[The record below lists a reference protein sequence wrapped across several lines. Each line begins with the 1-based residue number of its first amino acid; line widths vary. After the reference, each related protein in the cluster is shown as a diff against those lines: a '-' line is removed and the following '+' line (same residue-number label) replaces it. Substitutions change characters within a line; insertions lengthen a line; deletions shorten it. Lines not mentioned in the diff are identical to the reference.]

1 MIDVTDATFERDVV
15 ERSFTVPVI
24 VDLWAEWCQPCRT
37 LGPVIEKAV
46 AATAGKVEL
55 AKVDVDANPRISA
68 TFQVK
73 SIPAVFA
80 LKDGRIVDSFVGA
93 LPEPS
98 VASFVKRLAVV
109 QSVADKLVAAGD
121 EESFRQALELE
132 PDHPGAVVGLA
143 EVMVGRGET
152 DEALELLKRVPDTP
166 EVRRVSALA
175 RLKASGEEAEE
186 LDVGARIEALLDRVK
201 DDVDARRE
209 YVDLLDMLGPDDP
222 RTPGYRKALATRI
235 Y

>member
-24 VDLWAEWCQPCRT
+24 VDLWAEWCTPCKT

-46 AATAGKVEL
+46 AATGGKVEL
-55 AKVDVDANPRISA
+55 AKIDVDTNPRISA

-98 VASFVKRLAVV
+98 VVSFVKRLAVV
-109 QSVADKLVAAGD
+109 ESAADKLVAAGD
-121 EESFRQALELE
+121 EGSFRAALELQ

-152 DEALELLKRVPDTP
+152 DEALELLKRVPETP
-166 EVRRVSALA
+166 EVRRVAALA
-175 RLKASGEEAEE
+175 RLKASGEEE
-186 LDVGARIEALLDRVK
+186 LDVEARMDSLLAKVK

-222 RTPGYRKALATRI
+222 RTPAYRKALATRI

>member
-1 MIDVTDATFERDVV
+1 MIDVSDATFERDVV

-46 AATAGKVEL
+46 AATGGKVEL
-55 AKVDVDANPRISA
+55 AKVDVDANPRISN

-93 LPEPS
+93 LPEPA
-98 VASFVKRLAVV
+98 VVSFVKKLAVV
-109 QSVADKLVAAGD
+109 QSVADKLVAVGD
-121 EESFRQALELE
+121 EESFRAALELE

-143 EVMVGRGET
+143 ELMVGRGET
-152 DEALELLKRVPDTP
+152 DEALELMKRVPETP

-175 RLKASGEEAEE
+175 RLKASGEEEE
-186 LDVGARIEALLDRVK
+186 FDVEARIESLLDRVK
-201 DDVDARRE
+201 DDLDARRE

-222 RTPGYRKALATRI
+222 RTPAYRRALTARI

>member
-1 MIDVTDATFERDVV
+1 MIDATDATFERDVV
-15 ERSFTVPVI
+15 ERSFAVPVI

-37 LGPVIEKAV
+37 LGPVLEKAV
-46 AATAGKVEL
+46 AATGGKVEL

-98 VASFVKRLAVV
+98 VVSFVTKLAVV
-109 QSVADKLVAAGD
+109 ETAVDRLVAVGD
-121 EESFRQALELE
+121 EASLKQALEME
-132 PDHPGAVVGLA
+132 PDHPGAVVGMA
-143 EVMVGRGET
+143 EVLVERGET
-152 DEALELLKRVPDTP
+152 DEALDLLKRVPDTP

-175 RLKASGEEAEE
+175 RLKASGEEE
-186 LDVGARIEALLDRVK
+186 LDVESRIESLLDRVK
-201 DDVDARRE
+201 DDIDARRE

>member
-1 MIDVTDATFERDVV
+1 MIDVSDATFERDVV

-46 AATAGKVEL
+46 AATGGKVEL
-55 AKVDVDANPRISA
+55 AKVDVDANPRIST

-98 VASFVKRLAVV
+98 VVSFVKRLAVV
-109 QSVADKLVAAGD
+109 QSVADKLVAVGD
-121 EESFRQALELE
+121 EESFRAALELE

-152 DEALELLKRVPDTP
+152 DEALELMKRVPETP

-175 RLKASGEEAEE
+175 RLKASGEEEE
-186 LDVGARIEALLDRVK
+186 FDVEARIESLLDRVK
-201 DDVDARRE
+201 DDLDARRE

-222 RTPGYRKALATRI
+222 RTPAYRRALTARI

>member
-15 ERSFTVPVI
+15 ERSFTVPVV

-37 LGPVIEKAV
+37 LGPVIESAV
-46 AATAGKVEL
+46 AATGGKVEL

-98 VASFVKRLAVV
+98 VASFVKKLAVV
-109 QSVADKLVAAGD
+109 ESAADKLVAAGD
-121 EESFRQALELE
+121 EESFRAALELE

-143 EVMVGRGET
+143 EVMVSRGET
-152 DEALELLKRVPDTP
+152 DEALDLLRRVPDTP

-175 RLKASGEEAEE
+175 RLKASGEEE
-186 LDVGARIEALLDRVK
+186 LDVESRMESLLDRVK
-201 DDVDARRE
+201 EDITARRE

-222 RTPGYRKALATRI
+222 RTPAYRKALATRI

>member
-1 MIDVTDATFERDVV
+1 MIDVSDATFERDVV
-15 ERSFTVPVI
+15 ERSFSVPVI

-37 LGPVIEKAV
+37 LGPVIEAAV

-80 LKDGRIVDSFVGA
+80 LKDGRIVDSFNGA

-98 VASFVKRLAVV
+98 VVAFVKKLAVV

-121 EESFRQALELE
+121 EASLQQALDME
-132 PDHPGAVVGLA
+132 PDHPGAVVGMA
-143 EVMVGRGET
+143 ELMVTRGDT

-175 RLKASGEEAEE
+175 RLKASGEEEV
-186 LDVGARIEALLDRVK
+186 DIEARMASLLDRVK
-201 DDVDARRE
+201 DDIDARRE

-222 RTPGYRKALATRI
+222 RTLAYRKALATRI

>member
-1 MIDVTDATFERDVV
+1 MGIRVPFGRNQVRGPGVEATDDRCHRCHIRDATVV
-15 ERSFTVPVI
+15 QRSFDVPVI

-98 VASFVKRLAVV
+98 VVSFVKKLAVV
-109 QSVADKLVAAGD
+109 AVGR
-121 EESFRQALELE
+121 RQA
-132 PDHPGAVVGLA
+132 
-143 EVMVGRGET
+143 GRGGRRGVVPRRRWSWSPT
-152 DEALELLKRVPDTP
+152 TRVPSWGWP
-166 EVRRVSALA
+166 RSW
-175 RLKASGEEAEE
+175 SG
-186 LDVGARIEALLDRVK
+186 GAR
-201 DDVDARRE
+201 
-209 YVDLLDMLGPDDP
+209 P
-222 RTPGYRKALATRI
+222 TRPSSC
-235 Y
+235 

>member
-1 MIDVTDATFERDVV
+1 
-15 ERSFTVPVI
+15 
-24 VDLWAEWCQPCRT
+24 
-37 LGPVIEKAV
+37 
-46 AATAGKVEL
+46 
-55 AKVDVDANPRISA
+55 
-68 TFQVK
+68 
-73 SIPAVFA
+73 VFA

-98 VASFVKRLAVV
+98 VVSFIKRLAVV
-109 QSVADKLVAAGD
+109 ESAADKLVAAGD
-121 EESFRQALELE
+121 EKSFLAALELE

-152 DEALELLKRVPDTP
+152 EEALALLKRVPDTP

-175 RLKASGEEAEE
+175 RLKASGEDE
-186 LDVGARIEALLDRVK
+186 LDVEARMESLLEKVK
-201 DDVDARRE
+201 DDVTARRE

-222 RTPGYRKALATRI
+222 RTPAYRKALATRI